1 MIWIWNSFYYA
12 ANFFSSGNAGL
23 LLVQSWS
30 CDLNG
35 GFSLVDSPNEIF
47 FNLIAFVEKIMKN
60 HLYND
65 LKKNHFK
72 NDLLKMI

>member
-35 GFSLVDSPNEIF
+35 GFSLVDSPTEFF
-47 FNLIAFVEKIMKN
+47 FNVLAFVKEIIKN
-60 HLYND
+60 HFYNE
-65 LKKNHFK
+65 LFCIMIFKKNHFK
-72 NDLLKMI
+72 